1 MVPGWQIL
9 EDGTKF
15 VGLAGFHATPEDQT
29 QLTAAQG
36 PFVLLYFLGCFG
48 LQIRNGGRLTCIVH
62 RHKGEIGL
70 IA

>member
-1 MVPGWQIL
+1 
-9 EDGTKF
+9 

-36 PFVLLYFLGCFG
+36 PFVLLNFLGSFG
-48 LQIRNGGRLTCIVH
+48 LQIRDSGWLTCIVH
-62 RHKGEIGL
+62 RYKGEISL